1 MLQTYPT
8 TAGHSQGVYTQST
21 QLSTPLGKLCAGR
34 RLWWGTRVVKGKGIE
49 NATSHPYSSRS
60 TALQEGQ
67 GWNQT
72 YMKIQYQTVCYFNK
86 LLCKTSLL
94 CFTSM
99 TNPGGTQPC
108 SPCTSPKQAMQSK
121 RLLHLERAFPLQVRI
136 SVFKEKKNIFIPCC
150 TEDRK
155 GSQRDKLEDP
165 RRDCVYNKYIHKTTT
180 HPQKL
185 SA

>member
-1 MLQTYPT
+1 MLTLK
-8 TAGHSQGVYTQST
+8 AHSSAP
-21 QLSTPLGKLCAGR
+21 LSVSSVQEGGCDGEPE
-34 RLWWGTRVVKGKGIE
+34 RLKGKELKMRLLIYIPAAAQRCRKDRGEIR
-49 NATSHPYSSRS
+49 PYRK
-60 TALQEGQ
+60 
-67 GWNQT
+67 
-72 YMKIQYQTVCYFNK
+72 MQYQTVCYFNK

-99 TNPGGTQPC
+99 TNPGRTQPC